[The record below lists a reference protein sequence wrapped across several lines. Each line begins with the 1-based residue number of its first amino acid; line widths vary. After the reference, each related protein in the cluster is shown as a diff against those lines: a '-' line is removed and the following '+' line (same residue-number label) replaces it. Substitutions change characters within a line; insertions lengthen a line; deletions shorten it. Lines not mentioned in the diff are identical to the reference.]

1 VFILSSFLGARYG
14 QTQPLALTASLTFE
28 QSYGGVEGDSASLA
42 ELCALLSSLSQVPI
56 QQCYAMTGSVN
67 QLGRVQVIGGVSEKV
82 EGFFDICK
90 ARGLSGAQGVLIPAA
105 NVVNL
110 ILRQD
115 VLDAIDAGSFRI
127 YAVEAVD
134 QAIEILTG
142 VAAGE
147 ADADGAYP
155 PDSINGKVQTR
166 LRGFAELR
174 RDFGRSD
181 DDGKRNGAS
190 RPPAVPAPPPVPGS

>member
-1 VFILSSFLGARYG
+1 
-14 QTQPLALTASLTFE
+14 
-28 QSYGGVEGDSASLA
+28 
-42 ELCALLSSLSQVPI
+42 
-56 QQCYAMTGSVN
+56 MTGSVN
-67 QLGRVQVIGGVSEKV
+67 QRGRVQVIGGVSEKV
-82 EGFFDICK
+82 EGFFDVGK
-90 ARGLSGAQGVLIPAA
+90 ARGLTGEQGVLIPAA

-147 ADADGAYP
+147 TDADGTYP
-155 PDSINGKVQTR
+155 PASINGKVQTR
-166 LRGFAELR
+166 LRAFAELR

-181 DDGKRNGAS
+181 GEEKRNGAS